1 MFHYEDFTNE
11 LEQEGRVET
20 TLVGLRYVGQ
30 KSSLAP
36 KRPRQQGGWPGNQ
49 TFQGGDVV
57 ERNDDGKVTARE
69 PGPIQLGVS
78 PDWLGDNVE
87 GGSLAGL
94 EALSDFEVIYDEAT
108 LAQAMLDANYLPP
121 DVFGS
126 PGDQTGGQRTAPD
139 FEIRQAVFEF
149 FDGLEDRG
157 SGPNSHQMYREQL
170 ADIAGVDLAGEDD
183 SPTDSQRAQQ
193 YVDNHTRDE
202 LKDAVGELRE
212 GPEDI
217 SLQNGKSDFAE
228 WLAKQDAADVRAAFE
243 GDEDDESEE

>member
-1 MFHYEDFTNE
+1 MFHYEDYTNE

-20 TLVGLRYVGQ
+20 ALIGLRYVGTN
-30 KSSLAP
+30 SSVSPNQA
-36 KRPRQQGGWPGNQ
+36 RQQGGWPGTQ
-49 TFQGGDVV
+49 PFQAGDVV
-57 ERNDDGKVTARE
+57 DRDEDGKVTERE
-69 PGPIQLGVS
+69 PGPIQIGLN
-78 PDWLGDNVE
+78 PDWLDDTVE

-94 EALSDFEVIYDEAT
+94 EALPDIEVIYAEDE

-139 FEIRQAVFEF
+139 FEIREAVFEF

-157 SGPNSHQMYREQL
+157 SGPSSHQMYREQL
-170 ADIAGVDLAGEDD
+170 AEIAGVDLAGEND

-193 YVDNHTRDE
+193 YVDNHTRAE
-202 LKDAVGELRE
+202 LKDAVDELRE
-212 GPEDI
+212 GPDDI

-228 WLAKQDAADVRAAFE
+228 WLATQDAADVRAVL
-243 GDEDDESEE
+243 EDDESEE

>member
-20 TLVGLRYVGQ
+20 TIVGLRYVGP
-30 KSSLAP
+30 KSTVAP
-36 KRPRQQGGWPGNQ
+36 TRARQQGGWPGNQ

-57 ERNDDGKVTARE
+57 ERNDDGKVTEQE
-69 PGPIQLGVS
+69 PGPVQVGVN
-78 PDWLGDNVE
+78 PDWMDDTVE

-139 FEIRQAVFEF
+139 FEIRQAVFDF

-170 ADIAGVDLAGEDD
+170 ADVAGVEIAGEGD

-193 YVDNHTRDE
+193 YVDNHTRAE
-202 LKDAVGELRE
+202 LKDAVEELRE
-212 GPEDI
+212 GPDDI

-228 WLAKQDAADVRAAFE
+228 WLAKQDAADVRAVL
-243 GDEDDESEE
+243 DDEGEE